1 MKLRLRRAIS
11 NGNWSGDLGALLPF
25 WGKVPMVLC
34 LADVANAFSV
44 PAMLGSVG
52 DLR

>member
-25 WGKVPMVLC
+25 GGKVPMVLC
-34 LADVANAFSV
+34 LVDVSNAFNV
-44 PAMLGSVG
+44 WVMPGSVG